1 MQTLLKT
8 GPLWQPRSGAL
19 GHALVWF
26 LFWILPL
33 QALGVAT
40 AELRGPAHYHDRP
53 IGLLSGASVL
63 SSDSFVP
70 EAGVLLGQSHVHS
83 DVERHHHDPADEPI
97 RVDDASDHQHD
108 ALAIEDGASVSGSLL
123 SFAALLFVA
132 PHHFPFNLDYSR
144 PYWAPKSPADPVTG
158 RLERPPSGLAG

>member
-1 MQTLLKT
+1 VQTLLNT
-8 GPLWQPRSGAL
+8 GPLWQPRSGVL

-53 IGLLSGASVL
+53 IGLLSGASVPP
-63 SSDSFVP
+63 SDNLVP
-70 EAGVLLGQSHVHS
+70 EARVLPAQPHVHS

-97 RVDDASDHQHD
+97 MVEDASDHQHD
-108 ALAIEDGASVSGSLL
+108 ALAIEDGASSTGSLL
-123 SFAALLFVA
+123 SFAALLLLM
-132 PHHFPFNLDYSR
+132 PHHFPFNSGYSR
-144 PYWAPKSPADPVTG
+144 PYWAPKTPADPVAG
-158 RLERPPSGLAG
+158 RLERPPSGSAG